1 MITNERQYA
10 ITKGQVDRFE
20 QTLSEGIQDSGKPLN
35 PRALRAMRESIASQL
50 QDLREEIAEYE
61 KLRDGTTTTIVG
73 NSILDLAVGLVKARI
88 VRNWTQKELADRLG
102 LPEQQVQRYE
112 ATLYKGVALE
122 RLQEVADALKVRL
135 REVMTLERV

>member
-10 ITKGQVDRFE
+10 IAKGQVDRFE

-88 VRNWTQKELADRLG
+88 VRNWTQKGIEISNTLAARRKCARARASGWPL
-102 LPEQQVQRYE
+102 
-112 ATLYKGVALE
+112 
-122 RLQEVADALKVRL
+122 
-135 REVMTLERV
+135 